1 MSNTSSRTRLI
12 SALAAVLVLASC
24 IWIFTVRDQIAAA
37 QPGGGSSPPPTYPP
51 PTTRPVVYIASP
63 YSKGD
68 PAINTHFQCQVFDQM
83 LNDGV
88 VWPVAPLWSHFQHT
102 MYPRQYQDWVAY
114 DAAMIP
120 RYDACVRLNAEHP
133 ELKYS
138 QAIHPGPTK
147 KWQSSSASES
157 RFSTRWQTCMS
168 GQRADRDIRATTPAE

>member
-1 MSNTSSRTRLI
+1 MSNTSSRTGFI
-12 SALAAVLVLASC
+12 SAFVVVLVLASS
-24 IWIFTVRDQIAAA
+24 IWFFAVRDQTAAA
-37 QPGGGSSPPPTYPP
+37 QPGAGSPQPATYPP

-68 PAINTHFQCQVFDQM
+68 PAINTHFQCRMFDQM

-102 MYPRQYQDWVAY
+102 LYPRQYQDWVAY

-138 QAIHPGPTK
+138 QAD
-147 KWQSSSASES
+147 SSGADKEVEEFKRLGKPVFYSLADLYAWAKS
-157 RFSTRWQTCMS
+157 R
-168 GQRADRDIRATTPAE
+168 P